1 MGTEKGNKQPQ
12 KKSHGGL
19 IVIAAAVLV
28 IAALILFNY
37 FNNRVQM
44 STSSSPGNT
53 AGNLYN
59 GGLFCENGGTIFF
72 SNPNDEFTLYSM
84 NSDLTGF
91 KKLYNDYARYINADE
106 NYVYYTRKNNKKENG
121 TQSIFTFYSTGVYRL
136 TRNGKNIAVI
146 NQEPTGSLLLYKN
159 RLYYQI
165 YNNNSLELHCV
176 GIDKSDDRVI
186 TKGDAAMVAA
196 LNDKIYFSGHPDN
209 QNIYTIGSSGNRN
222 LLMETNAYMPI
233 AMENGIYYVNTS
245 DSYKLY
251 FTDYEGADRECI
263 IDTAMSWYNITEDG
277 RYIFYQYDHK
287 KKSGLFMYD
296 TETKASVK
304 ITDGNYKWICI
315 AGGYCFFFDYDG
327 ESAYAYNYTTGVLN
341 IFNPPVL
348 K

>member
-1 MGTEKGNKQPQ
+1 MGTAKTKAKTKNNRRGI
-12 KKSHGGL
+12 L
-19 IVIAAAVLV
+19 IALAVAVLLIAAIILYNYLESRV
-28 IAALILFNY
+28 I
-37 FNNRVQM
+37 M
-44 STSSSPGNT
+44 SNSDRPGNT

-72 SNPNDEFTLYSM
+72 SNPNDEYTLYSM

-121 TQSIFTFYSTGVYRL
+121 TQSIFTFYSTGVYRIG
-136 TRNGKNIAVI
+136 RNGKNISVI

-165 YNNNSLELHCV
+165 YNKNSLELHRA
-176 GIDKSDDRVI
+176 GIDKSNDKVL
-186 TKGDAAMVAA
+186 TKGDAAMVSAY
-196 LNDKIYFSGHPDN
+196 NDKIYFSGHPDD
-209 QNIYTIGSSGNRN
+209 QNIYTLGSSGNRN
-222 LLMETNAYMPI
+222 LLLETNAYMPI

-251 FTDYEGADRECI
+251 FTNYDGSEKECI
-263 IDTAMSWYNITEDG
+263 IDSAMSWYNITEDG

-296 TETKASVK
+296 TASKKSVK
-304 ITDGNYKWICI
+304 VVEGNYKWISL
-315 AGGYCFFFDYDG
+315 AGGYCFFYEYQSDT
-327 ESAYAYNYTTGVLN
+327 AYAYNYTTGTLN
-341 IFNPPVL
+341 YFNPPVL